1 MDVEG
6 VALHVGVTGSG
17 PDVLVLTAG
26 PGGVQYLE
34 QAGVV
39 VPGHR
44 CWFPEP
50 RGVGRSTGGPHDM
63 ERAVADLEALRRS
76 AGLGSWILLGHSW
89 GSDLAIRYA
98 LDHPEVVSGVVGI
111 AGKGLQRDR
120 TWSEAYESGRASEPP
135 LPVEIAMDVWT
146 SLSETFTDWIHQR
159 DLWRRPGG
167 LPRTH
172 APHRGGRRRPTV
184 MAPRAGRSTGAGRAL
199 LRGTRRTPRLLVDPP
214 GRLGGG
220 GVAGPRRPLSPDL
233 QQAVRRA
240 RGRVERDGTSRAA
253 ELPTLVQRGDAE
265 QGWTSTPTSGSPSL
279 LSSAGPISG

>member
-17 PDVLVLTAG
+17 PDVLVLTGG

-89 GSDLAIRYA
+89 GRDLAIRYSH
-98 LDHPEVVSGVVGI
+98 DHPEVVSGVVGI

-120 TWSEAYESGRASEPP
+120 TGSEAYESGRASEPP
-135 LPVEIAMDVWT
+135 VPAEIAMDVWT
-146 SLSETFTDWIHQR
+146 SLSESFTDWIHQR
-159 DLWRRPGG
+159 DLWRRPADSPVPMHLIAAGEDVRPSWP
-167 LPRTH
+167 LEQVAALVP
-172 APHRGGRRRPTV
+172 GGRFSVVPGV
-184 MAPRAGRSTGAGRAL
+184 PHDFWSTHPDAWVAAVSRAL
-199 LRGTRRTPRLLVDPP
+199 
-214 GRLGGG
+214 
-220 GVAGPRRPLSPDL
+220 ADL
-233 QQAVRRA
+233 
-240 RGRVERDGTSRAA
+240 
-253 ELPTLVQRGDAE
+253 
-265 QGWTSTPTSGSPSL
+265 
-279 LSSAGPISG
+279 